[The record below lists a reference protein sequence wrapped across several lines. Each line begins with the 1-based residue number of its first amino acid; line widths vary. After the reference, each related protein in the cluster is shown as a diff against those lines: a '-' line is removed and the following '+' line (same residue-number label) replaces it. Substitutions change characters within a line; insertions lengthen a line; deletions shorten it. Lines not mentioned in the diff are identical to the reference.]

1 MSLLWSRSSRGIRW
15 SVATAQRARE
25 IALAGS
31 DMLMRAR
38 VAGRSP
44 DAIRNVGACCVRLE
58 LLGTKLQPGG
68 WTVGLRAPSA
78 RGDGFVAAIGGAPGD
93 HRRGILDALVMARHC
108 EGGDQV
114 TFLGED
120 ALERWLPLGAVVE
133 ISPIWQETDF
143 FDLHRQFRAI
153 DTDGSGEIDAA
164 EVGQLLRRVL
174 GEEPSE
180 EQVAEV
186 LSAADRDGS
195 GTIDYGEFCERAFFE
210 ARPRFA
216 EMGPDDG
223 REALL

>member
-1 MSLLWSRSSRGIRW
+1 M
-15 SVATAQRARE
+15 
-25 IALAGS
+25 
-31 DMLMRAR
+31 
-38 VAGRSP
+38 
-44 DAIRNVGACCVRLE
+44 
-58 LLGTKLQPGG
+58 
-68 WTVGLRAPSA
+68 
-78 RGDGFVAAIGGAPGD
+78 
-93 HRRGILDALVMARHC
+93 
-108 EGGDQV
+108 
-114 TFLGED
+114 
-120 ALERWLPLGAVVE
+120 VE